1 MVTAND
7 HVEDALVSIAT
18 KKRRERQIQRL
29 SFQMVIM
36 MLALPVSVS
45 AHGTIG
51 KRFFP
56 TTLTIDDPA
65 VNDEFD
71 MLTDHRKVPEDKKD
85 SALTTKVS
93 VGYAKRITPHLG
105 ITVEADFVRLDLP
118 GDNDVHHGFG
128 NLGVGAKYVFFESA
142 LHETLL
148 TAAFEAEVG
157 GTGSKDVGAE
167 PFSIFSPQ
175 MFFGHGFGD
184 VPYEGAKFLRP
195 MAITG
200 LVSANLP
207 SRGSE
212 PDTVT
217 TGMTLQYSVP
227 YLRSMVNNIALM
239 APVKNLI
246 PVVEVLLETCVNQGC
261 AGDVTGTVNPGIL
274 WINKGVGQLGLEASI
289 PINRRTG
296 SNVGVLFQL
305 HLFLDEIFPN
315 TLGTPLFEGK
325 PHRH

>member
-1 MVTAND
+1 MLETRASGIAGNPAGWLL
-7 HVEDALVSIAT
+7 HYCLLV
-18 KKRRERQIQRL
+18 
-29 SFQMVIM
+29 VV
-36 MLALPVSVS
+36 LALPVSAF
-45 AHGTIG
+45 AHGAIG
-51 KRFFP
+51 ERFFP

-71 MLTDHRKVPEDKKD
+71 MLVDHRKLPEKDKKD
-85 SALTTKVS
+85 SALTTRMS
-93 VGYAKRITPHLG
+93 VEYDKRITPHLG
-105 ITVEADFVRLDLP
+105 VTVEADFVRLDLT
-118 GDNDVHHGFG
+118 GNNDVQHGFG
-128 NLGVGAKYVFFESA
+128 NLAVGARYVFFESA

-167 PFSIFSPQ
+167 SFSIFSPQ
-175 MFFGHGFGD
+175 MIFGKGFGD

-227 YLRSMVNNIALM
+227 YLRSMVNEIALVT
-239 APVKNLI
+239 PVKNLI

-261 AGDVTGTVNPGIL
+261 AGDVIGTVNPGVL
-274 WINKGVGQLGLEASI
+274 WINKGVGQLGLEVSI

-296 SNVGVLFQL
+296 SNVGVLFQF
-305 HLFLDEIFPN
+305 HLFLDEMFPN
-315 TLGTPLFEGK
+315 TLGAPLFRGG